1 MPTCSRVK
9 PCITRTAS
17 AHRAVTAAKSFSR
30 MASAGS
36 IHVPPQAMTLGRRK
50 KIVQVCGVY
59 TAGGHEAHLFE
70 RPVQALQHGDAAR
83 GRRRKKNFITSMP
96 YSRTFCTSEAVLTPG
111 RTGTLCSRHQR
122 TTGSLMPG
130 VTI

>member
-1 MPTCSRVK
+1 
-9 PCITRTAS
+9 
-17 AHRAVTAAKSFSR
+17 

-50 KIVQVCGVY
+50 KSFRFAAFTPPVGTKRTFLNGPY
-59 TAGGHEAHLFE
+59 RPFSMAMPPEAAAG
-70 RPVQALQHGDAAR
+70 
-83 GRRRKKNFITSMP
+83 KNFITSMP